1 MVSILDPSGTLAP
14 GVAAPLGD
22 DDVLAALRLMKLSR
36 AFDAKGASLQRQGRF
51 GTFSQVG
58 GQEASVVGSAF
69 ALDPARDWIVP
80 QYRELPALLRHGYP
94 LSHFI
99 RYFQGNPAG
108 GAIPQGVNIL
118 PIQISI
124 AAQLPHAVGLAWG
137 LKRQGKD
144 AVVLVY
150 FGDGASSEGDFH
162 EACNLAGLVGAPVV
176 FFLQNNGWAISTP
189 RRKQSAGRTLAERA
203 PAYGFPGVQ
212 VDGNDLFGV
221 YGAASRAVSRARS
234 GDGPTLIESVTRRI
248 GPHNTADDP
257 TRYVDPADAE
267 HWRALDPIDRVERYL
282 VQRSGDHRAR
292 IAAFDADVAG
302 EMERALEEAAEGE
315 SPSADQLFAHVYAE
329 PPVRLARQR
338 AERAQ
343 RGP

>member
-1 MVSILDPSGTLAP
+1 MVTILDPTGELA
-14 GVAAPLGD
+14 ADATAPLD
-22 DDVLAALRLMKLSR
+22 DAQLLEALRLMKLSR
-36 AFDAKGASLQRQGRF
+36 AFDAKGASLQRQGKF

-58 GQEASVVGSAF
+58 GQEASVVGSAW
-69 ALDPARDWIVP
+69 ALDPSRDWIVP

-108 GAIPQGVNIL
+108 GAIPAGVKML

-137 LKRQGKD
+137 LKLQAQD

-162 EACNLAGLVGAPVV
+162 EACNLAGIVRAPVV

-189 RRKQSAGRTLAERA
+189 RRKQSAGATLAERA
-203 PAYGFPGVQ
+203 PAYGFPGEV
-212 VDGNDLFGV
+212 VDGNDLLAV
-221 YGAASRAVSRARS
+221 YEATLRAVARARA
-234 GDGPTLIESVTRRI
+234 GEGATLIESVTRRL

-257 TRYVDPADAE
+257 TRYADPADDE
-267 HWRALDPIDRVERYL
+267 RWRALDPIARVERYL
-282 VQRSGDHRAR
+282 LQRGEKVRER
-292 IAAFDADVAG
+292 ITAFDAEIAD
-302 EMERALEEAAEGE
+302 EIERALAEAGSGE
-315 SPSADQLFAHVYAE
+315 QVGPGQLFAHVYAQ
-329 PPVRLARQR
+329 PPPRLERQR
-338 AERAQ
+338 AQRARDER
-343 RGP
+343 